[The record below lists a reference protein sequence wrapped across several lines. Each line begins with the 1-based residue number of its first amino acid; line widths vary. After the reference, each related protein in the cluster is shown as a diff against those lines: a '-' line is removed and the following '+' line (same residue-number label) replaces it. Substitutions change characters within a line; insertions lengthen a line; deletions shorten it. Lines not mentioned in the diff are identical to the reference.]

1 MNYSYLIV
9 EQQGTKRRT
18 VKSGSR
24 RTSLMSRPG
33 RYAASSSAQMATLPR
48 QATGS
53 AAAIQESQEGGS
65 PPRPISWMAK
75 MFCGLLMGLVMPP
88 RLDASAMPAW
98 ETGT

>member
-1 MNYSYLIV
+1 M
-9 EQQGTKRRT
+9 E
-18 VKSGSR
+18 SGSR

-33 RYAASSSAQMATLPR
+33 RYAASSSAQMARLPR

-65 PPRPISWMAK
+65 PPRPISSMAK

-88 RLDASAMPAW
+88 RLDASAMPAHDAN
-98 ETGT
+98 